1 LPLYRGRSF
10 VLTSARHVARQ
21 APVLHGAAALE
32 RYIPRVLECPSLVAL
47 TAKLGYAPI
56 KSFRYLLQDSP
67 TGFFRTDRFIEGFR
81 YLGER
86 GYAFD
91 LTLDV
96 THEHTGR
103 TKILD
108 DAVEAIGRVHRDQA
122 PEKQTRFIFGALC
135 PPRELSEP
143 VSSF

>member
-1 LPLYRGRSF
+1 MPWQIS
-10 VLTSARHVARQ
+10 VLTSAKHVAIQ

-32 RYIPRVLECPSLVAL
+32 RYIPRVLDCPSLVAL
-47 TAKLGYAPI
+47 TEKLGYAPI

-108 DAVEAIGRVHRDQA
+108 DAVDAIERVHRDQA
-122 PEKQTRFIFGALC
+122 PEKQTRFIFGARFSRPKRYLNQF
-135 PPRELSEP
+135 R
-143 VSSF
+143 VFF

>member
-1 LPLYRGRSF
+1 M
-10 VLTSARHVARQ
+10 
-21 APVLHGAAALE
+21 LHGAAALE
-32 RYIPRVLECPSLVAL
+32 RYIPRLLECPSLVAL
-47 TAKLGYAPI
+47 TDKLGYAPI

-108 DAVEAIGRVHRDQA
+108 DAVDAIERVHRDQA
-122 PEKQTRFIFGALC
+122 PEKQTRFIFGARFSLPESC
-135 PPRELSEP
+135 LN
-143 VSSF
+143 